1 MKEIKEEDKKLLN
14 EIIERNADFRFIVF
28 NKDLKLK
35 DFLSLKNN

>member
-14 EIIERNADFRFIVF
+14 EIIERNPDFRFIVF